1 MTRDEIIS
9 KLHNQIDHWNDKII
23 EYEKKL
29 NKADHEV
36 RLKLDKEIDRL
47 QNIKESV
54 EEKLKTLEKA
64 SEPTFE
70 KIKTG
75 IDSAI
80 KDLNDAFS
88 KFSMKIYNKK

>member
-9 KLHNQIDHWNDKII
+9 YFHKQIDHWNDKII

-36 RLKLDKEIDRL
+36 RLKLDKEIDKL

-54 EEKLKTLEKA
+54 EEKLKNLENA
-64 SEPTFE
+64 SEPAFE
-70 KIKTG
+70 KLKSG
-75 IDSAI
+75 INDAI
-80 KDLNDAFS
+80 KDLNEAFS